1 MYQLRFRNIFFICP
15 FYRFSSVIATLFGV
29 CTSLGLGTMQINR
42 GIHLLQVFGLF
53 LHFNIKTFQSFSN
66 VQPSIPV
73 STASQLVIIWSV
85 TAVATG
91 SVLTGVGYGIR
102 RISEICF
109 SAGMFLM
116 LIVLLL
122 DNTVYLLNLYVQSM
136 GFYVH
141 NLLQLSFH
149 SDAFEQ
155 LGASHGADDRGEV
168 LPEGV
173 GSSDGPEGWMNGWT
187 IFYWGWWIAWSPF
200 VGQ

>member
-1 MYQLRFRNIFFICP
+1 MLP
-15 FYRFSSVIATLFGV
+15 TSVIATLFGV

-42 GIHLLQVFGLF
+42 GLHLLQVFDRQQYFDTSSQIF
-53 LHFNIKTFQSFSN
+53 LIAGKNHIWYQLKNFNS
-66 VQPSIPV
+66 QPAIPV
-73 STASQLVIIWSV
+73 STSSQLVIIWAV

-136 GFYVH
+136 GFYVQ
-141 NLLQLSFH
+141 NLLQMSFH

-155 LGASHGADDRGEV
+155 LGPSHGAQEQ
-168 LPEGV
+168 
-173 GSSDGPEGWMNGWT
+173 S
-187 IFYWGWWIAWSPF
+187 
-200 VGQ
+200 

>member
-1 MYQLRFRNIFFICP
+1 MPFLLLFQRDRNSLWSLHKPWPRNDADQPWDPPATGFWFTFAFQLF
-15 FYRFSSVIATLFGV
+15 
-29 CTSLGLGTMQINR
+29 
-42 GIHLLQVFGLF
+42 
-53 LHFNIKTFQSFSN
+53 KTFQSFSN

-173 GSSDGPEGWMNGWT
+173 ESSDGPEGWMNGWT